1 MEFPGGSVV
10 KDLGLSLLWHR
21 FDLGPRNF
29 HMLQVQTKKKK
40 KVVAGIIKM
49 SHTAVG

>member
-1 MEFPGGSVV
+1 MV

-40 KVVAGIIKM
+40 KKKVVAGIIKM